1 MTNNLFLL
9 PVLSVL
15 FIISCSGD
23 IIKEKQVLTPVIPLK
38 FGESHLFTKYGLS
51 VEFKKMDTDS
61 FALIFLMRND
71 STENDSLP
79 ANINEIILGISLRS
93 EEVDSGFKL
102 IFTDNYTQLAIR
114 SVKSRFEPVFHQA
127 IEIIFN
133 QSFNSAL
140 NTVDGIDPEDLQ
152 RYSSDKFVTSR
163 MAFKIVGNFEV
174 EQIESL
180 IERYFH
186 DRTVGTGLKIG
197 FNYPLD
203 NIFLKNTEIDS
214 TETDSLNSG

>member
-1 MTNNLFLL
+1 MTNHLFLL

-15 FIISCSGD
+15 FIISCSRD
-23 IIKEKQVLTPVIPLK
+23 IIIEKQALTPVIPLK

-61 FALIFLMRND
+61 FALIFLLRND
-71 STENDSLP
+71 STETDSLP
-79 ANINEIILGISLRS
+79 ININEIILGISLRS
-93 EEVDSGFKL
+93 EEADSGFKL
-102 IFTDNYTQLAIR
+102 IFTDNYTKLALR
-114 SVKSRFEPVFHQA
+114 SIKSRFEPVFHQA

-133 QSFNSAL
+133 KSFDSAL
-140 NTVDGIDPEDLQ
+140 DTVDEINPEDLQ

-163 MAFKIVGNFEV
+163 MAIKIVGNFEV
-174 EQIESL
+174 GQIESL

-197 FNYPLD
+197 FNYSLD
-203 NIFLKNTEIDS
+203 NIFLKNAEIDS
-214 TETDSLNSG
+214 IESDSLSSG

>member
-1 MTNNLFLL
+1 MTNHLL
-9 PVLSVL
+9 LKPLILVL
-15 FIISCSGD
+15 FFISCSRD
-23 IIKEKQVLTPVIPLK
+23 IIKEKQVLRSFIPLK
-38 FGESHLFTKYGLS
+38 FGESHLIKMHGLS
-51 VEFKKMDTDS
+51 VEFKKIETDS
-61 FALIFLMRND
+61 FALIFLLSND
-71 STENDSLP
+71 STETDSLP
-79 ANINEIILGISLRS
+79 VNIKEIILGISLQS
-93 EEVDSGFKL
+93 LEVDSGFKL
-102 IFTDNYTQLAIR
+102 IFTKNYTQLAIR

-140 NTVDGIDPEDLQ
+140 NTVDGINPEDLQ

-174 EQIESL
+174 RQIETL

-197 FNYPLD
+197 FNYSLD
-203 NIFLKNTEIDS
+203 NIFLKNAEIDS
-214 TETDSLNSG
+214 IDSDSLSSG

>member
-114 SVKSRFEPVFHQA
+114 SIKSRFEPVFHQT
-127 IEIIFN
+127 IGIIFN

-140 NTVDGIDPEDLQ
+140 NMVDGINPEDLQ
-152 RYSSDKFVTSR
+152 RHSSDKFVTSR
-163 MAFKIVGNFEV
+163 MAFKIVGNFEA

-197 FNYPLD
+197 FNYSLD
-203 NIFLKNTEIDS
+203 NIFFKNIGIDS
-214 TETDSLNSG
+214 IDSDSLSSG